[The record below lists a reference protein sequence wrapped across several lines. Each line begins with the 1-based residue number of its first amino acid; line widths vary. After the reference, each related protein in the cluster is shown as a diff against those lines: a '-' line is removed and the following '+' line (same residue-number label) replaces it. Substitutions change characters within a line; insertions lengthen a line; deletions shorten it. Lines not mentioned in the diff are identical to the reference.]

1 MKMTSNW
8 KRPVESFVNAS
19 SSDVERRHPD
29 AHALL
34 LAEGLDDLRVE
45 VVGVVVDLQLAAA
58 LGVAGLDRVADLAA
72 A

>member
-19 SSDVERRHPD
+19 SSDWKVVTRTLTPNSS
-29 AHALL
+29 
-34 LAEGLDDLRVE
+34 AEGLDDLRVE

-58 LGVAGLDRVADLAA
+58 LGVAGLDRVGDLAA